1 VTQVRPEVEYSV
13 VFNDLYMF
21 SRCDGILLG
30 RTHDRGNWSL
40 DVDNAVRDQVVAKH
54 KQLFDSMRGC

>member
-1 VTQVRPEVEYSV
+1 V